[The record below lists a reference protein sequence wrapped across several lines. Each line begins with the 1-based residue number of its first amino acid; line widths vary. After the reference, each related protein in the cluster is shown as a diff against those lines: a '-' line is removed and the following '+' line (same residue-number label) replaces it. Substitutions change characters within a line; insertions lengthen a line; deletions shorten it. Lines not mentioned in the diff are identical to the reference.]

1 MSKYLSPTTT
11 TTLTFSSL
19 LFYTSLITLIVDVM
33 SARLPDIYWN
43 STNPIFRIDNTDHII
58 DVNRGNAAFEYDQIN
73 IICPM
78 YSKGTR
84 EDDIETYII
93 YNVSK
98 EEYDGCHIANQALA
112 RTIAV
117 CDKPYLN
124 RYYTVTFRPF
134 TPQPGGLEFH
144 PGQDYYFIA
153 LSAKNG
159 DISNHCHKYHMKVVF
174 KVCCGNNQ
182 QQQQQQQSTQSTS
195 IVSKPEPV
203 INNNGINAASNTIIN
218 NSTIAPAISSSISS
232 TSMPQQSSTF
242 SFVEFIP
249 GHNNNPNNIGI
260 ATYKG
265 VISNGVGGIGQQN
278 STMFP
283 MIVRHPKPTRSSSAT
298 TASPIS
304 IISSMSNHHHN
315 NHHNNNHHQSS
326 SPYSNNNSNNNH
338 DNKIGHRFYG
348 DQRGG
353 GGGGRYSNIPQHYPS
368 LFSTERPSSH
378 GSQINPVTNRI
389 PHVPY
394 HPYHPRQLTS
404 TLRPVHV
411 GWRPHP
417 IPNNHH
423 QDHNPP
429 IRLSDQRSIGYK
441 GIYRP
446 NDNNREK
453 SDGLNSHSQSTLLLR
468 QSSTIT
474 ILTIIVSISFWTS
487 SSLL

>member
-1 MSKYLSPTTT
+1 MANEVIFRFTHL
-11 TTLTFSSL
+11 
-19 LFYTSLITLIVDVM
+19 
-33 SARLPDIYWN
+33 
-43 STNPIFRIDNTDHII
+43 FRIDNTDHII

-78 YSKGTR
+78 YTKGTR

-98 EEYDGCHIANQALA
+98 EEYDGCHIANAALA

-117 CDKPYLN
+117 CDKPFLN

-153 LSAKNG
+153 LSAKPG
-159 DISNHCHKYHMKVVF
+159 DVSNHCQKYHMKVVF
-174 KVCCGNNQ
+174 KVCCGK
-182 QQQQQQQSTQSTS
+182 QQQQQQSSQQPQSTSAAHRPSSS

-203 INNNGINAASNTIIN
+203 NNNGIVGSNSSI
-218 NSTIAPAISSSISS
+218 NSTIAPISSSSSSS
-232 TSMPQQSSTF
+232 TSMPQSSTF
-242 SFVEFIP
+242 SFVEFVP
-249 GHNNNPNNIGI
+249 GHNNPNNIGI

-265 VISNGVGGIGQQN
+265 VISNGGNHN

-283 MIVRHPKPTRSSSAT
+283 MVVRHPKPTRSSST
-298 TASPIS
+298 
-304 IISSMSNHHHN
+304 ISSSIVSNPN
-315 NHHNNNHHQSS
+315 PSSSNHQSS
-326 SPYSNNNSNNNH
+326 SSYSNSNINSNNNH
-338 DNKIGHRFYG
+338 DNRIGHRFYG
-348 DQRGG
+348 DPR
-353 GGGGRYSNIPQHYPS
+353 GGRYSNIPHYPS

-378 GSQINPVTNRI
+378 GSQINPATRI

-417 IPNNHH
+417 IPNHP
-423 QDHNPP
+423 DHNPP

-446 NDNNREK
+446 NDNREK
-453 SDGLNSHSQSTLLLR
+453 SDGLNSHSTSLLR
-468 QSSTIT
+468 QST
-474 ILTIIVSISFWTS
+474 LTIISIVSAICLATLTLCSS
-487 SSLL
+487 SSL